1 MINYQ
6 AAKYGFPYK
15 GGKQKIADEII
26 DFLPVGSGVL
36 HDVFSGGCSV
46 SHCALLSGKWH
57 TVKAYDREPF
67 NKVLEQ
73 IIDGCF
79 DFEKYER
86 FVSREEFM
94 ATDDPVIKS
103 LWSFGNNMRGYLH
116 SDEVLELKE
125 PAYRMLTEKTVQKRR
140 YWYRV
145 FIVKLRNNVK
155 KAKQGLP
162 RIELQGFERLE
173 VLERL
178 QKLQGFER
186 LDRLERLQELEGLE
200 RSERLQGLHGLE
212 RLEGVQEVESECGD
226 DRVPRFRAFV
236 DDYTRVVSEAEEGD
250 VVYFDP
256 PYKGTGEYKNR
267 IDYGEFYDTC
277 RLLADLGCLVYVSE
291 YTMPEDFQV
300 VKEWTVV
307 RKLNSQGSVQRCE
320 EKLFAIR

>member
-15 GGKQKIADEII
+15 GNKQKIADEII

-162 RIELQGFERLE
+162 RIELQGLE

-178 QKLQGFER
+178 QK
-186 LDRLERLQELEGLE
+186 LEGLE
-200 RSERLQGLHGLE
+200 RSERLQGLHGL
-212 RLEGVQEVESECGD
+212 ESECGD

-307 RKLNSQGSVQRCE
+307 RKMNSQGSVQRCE